1 MRSAEVAVILP
12 AVLASLVWGHC
23 QKGLRGGR
31 LGLGLRWGWDHE
43 GEEADEDCGDL
54 PGWIPFLGMEVGKG
68 KAKAGIRLEAAW
80 N

>member
-1 MRSAEVAVILP
+1 
-12 AVLASLVWGHC
+12 
-23 QKGLRGGR
+23 
-31 LGLGLRWGWDHE
+31 LGLGLRWGRDHE